1 VKKSKLTLA
10 IIAIAMISG
19 TAVLLAVVPQKLG
32 RPGVKTVEIPNSQR
46 LKVYL
51 PETILD
57 FASTNQEPDANSLAM
72 LPPDTSFGDRLYF
85 KKDALPFVASVV
97 LMGSD
102 RTSIHKAEYCLQ
114 GQGLQIN
121 EATRDTVHINQP
133 QPYDLPII
141 KILATDTHVIDGKT
155 ITRKCVYVYW
165 YVTDGAVSNDRSG
178 MERMWDM
185 SRKLLF
191 TGVLQRWAYVRFYTF
206 CEPGQED
213 AAYQSI
219 KQYISVAVP
228 EFQTTSG
235 SASTTIASKSN

>member
-1 VKKSKLTLA
+1 MKRSKVTLA
-10 IIAIAMISG
+10 VIAVAMILG

-32 RPGVKTVEIPNSQR
+32 RPGVKTAEIPNSQR
-46 LKVYL
+46 LQVCL

-57 FASTNQEPDANSLAM
+57 FASTNQPEDPGAVAM

-85 KKDALPFVASVV
+85 KKGSLPFVVSVV

-102 RTSIHKAEYCLQ
+102 RTSIHKAEYCME
-114 GQGLQIN
+114 GQGFHIEQ
-121 EATRDTVHINQP
+121 ATTDTVHIDQP
-133 QPYDLPII
+133 HPYDLPVI
-141 KILATDTHVIDGKT
+141 KILASDTHVIEGKT

-178 MERMWDM
+178 MERIWDM

-206 CEPGQED
+206 CEPGQEN
-213 AAYQSI
+213 AAYESI
-219 KQYISVAVP
+219 KRYIRAAVP
-228 EFQTTSG
+228 QFQTTSVPA
-235 SASTTIASKSN
+235 SATVISRNN